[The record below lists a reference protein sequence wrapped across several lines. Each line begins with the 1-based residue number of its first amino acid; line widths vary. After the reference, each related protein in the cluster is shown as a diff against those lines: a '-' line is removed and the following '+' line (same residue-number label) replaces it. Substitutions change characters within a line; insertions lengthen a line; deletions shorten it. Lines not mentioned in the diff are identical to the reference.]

1 MLIGEDHLGFK
12 RTGLKRGSVVRL
24 DKVATVLKDLVIGE
38 LGDLDAELR
47 EDVNQRLRKIFEV

>member
-1 MLIGEDHLGFK
+1 MLIGEDHPGFK